1 MLRWSPARR
10 QKQPQNNPRA
20 GLVAGRRTPYIGTM
34 KNALALPARLFGRAP
49 RVNLVRLQGMI
60 AAQGRG
66 RLNDAELAPVLERA
80 FRAGKPKA
88 VALQINSPGGSPVQS
103 SLIAARIRRLGDETG
118 VPVHAFVEDAA
129 ASGGYWLATAA
140 DDIHCDSC
148 SIVGSIGVIAAGFG
162 LQELI
167 ARHGVERRVHTAGQ
181 SKNQLDM
188 FRPEKPEDVE
198 RLNRLLEQ
206 MHAAFIGQVRQR
218 RGAKLSGETELFDG
232 SFWLGAEAVR
242 LGLADAIGHAVPV
255 LKARYGD
262 KVRLVPYGV
271 RRPFLARFG
280 MALAADAMTM
290 VDERALWARLGV

>member
-1 MLRWSPARR
+1 MHAG
-10 QKQPQNNPRA
+10 
-20 GLVAGRRTPYIGTM
+20 GLVAQPPASYIGAM
-34 KNALALPARLFGRAP
+34 KNPRSLNPLALPARLFRRAP
-49 RVNLVRLQGMI
+49 RINVVRLQGMI

-66 RLNDAELAPVLERA
+66 RLNDAELAPLLERA

-88 VALQINSPGGSPVQS
+88 VALLINSPGGSPVQS
-103 SLIAARIRRLGDETG
+103 SLIAARIRRLADETG

-148 SIVGSIGVIAAGFG
+148 SIVGSIGVISAGFG

-167 ARHGVERRVHTAGQ
+167 ARHGVERRVHTAGR

-188 FRPEKPEDVE
+188 FRAEQPEDVE
-198 RLNRLLEQ
+198 KLNQLLAQ
-206 MHAAFIGQVRQR
+206 MHDAFIAQVRMR
-218 RGAKLSGETELFDG
+218 RGARLNAATELFDG

-242 LGLADAIGHAVPV
+242 LGLADAIGHVVPV
-255 LKARYGD
+255 MKARYGD
-262 KVRLVPYGV
+262 KARMVPYGV

-280 MALAADAMTM
+280 MALATDAMA
-290 VDERALWARLGV
+290 VADERALWARLGV